1 MADDSY
7 EPVLIVINTSENN
20 ISQKLGKDYTKL
32 GSFLVTGEEEVTI
45 KDGTL
50 NIPSFGIAILT
61 H

>member
-1 MADDSY
+1 M
-7 EPVLIVINTSENN
+7 
-20 ISQKLGKDYTKL
+20 SQKLGKDYTKL

-45 KDGTL
+45 KDGML